1 MKRHRTHTFRHAA
14 SMGGGVAAALL
25 AVAILRSGLVPPS
38 RPTPPAGYLA
48 AQGNGYTLYAPDQ
61 VALREGV
68 AEIEFAHRA
77 FRRDFGAEP
86 GKIVVVLADSP
97 AAFQALDL
105 GGLRRHGAAFLPF
118 VTRSSVVSALEAQEQ
133 LIALDGGTLLEYVDG
148 LPRVVAPGQGS
159 ARDAGMRVGD
169 ELLSV
174 NGVPATARDALVR
187 AFEAIPLGIPVRLE
201 LRRDERLLPI
211 WYRKGPEIAGAAL
224 AHLAAAAR
232 FRAESKTLAHEVCHQ
247 FVASHATHALRGRAS
262 PARGYGHPALPDWA
276 DEMAATLCESPASR
290 DRRRAYLRAN
300 LRERIPLAQLARMEH
315 PVSVAVRTRAA
326 GSPLPD
332 TLGGSP
338 VIILRGEEAR
348 ELLRN
353 MNASLFYAQALSVG
367 EFILQ
372 HGGPRTLRS
381 VTEDLARGRTLDEA
395 LRRASASAP
404 GLPPSVQ
411 ELEREWVRWLE
422 LPAGP

>member
-1 MKRHRTHTFRHAA
+1 MA
-14 SMGGGVAAALL
+14 GGVTAALL
-25 AVAILRSGLVPPS
+25 AVAVMRGDGLPRSQ
-38 RPTPPAGYLA
+38 PTPPAGYMTA
-48 AQGNGYTLYAPDQ
+48 RGDGYTLYAPDPA
-61 VALREGV
+61 ALREGV
-68 AEIEFAHRA
+68 AEIEFAQRS
-77 FRRDFGAEP
+77 FRRDFRAEP
-86 GKIVVVLADSP
+86 GEVVVVLADSP
-97 AAFQALDL
+97 TVFRGIDLDA
-105 GGLRRHGAAFLPF
+105 LRRRGAAFLPF
-118 VTRSSVVSALEAQEQ
+118 VTRRSMAWRPPEES
-133 LIALDGGTLLEYVDG
+133 LIALDGGVLLEHVDG
-148 LPRVVAPGQGS
+148 VPRVMASGRGG
-159 ARDAGMRVGD
+159 ARMAGLEVGD
-169 ELLSV
+169 ELVSLGSV
-174 NGVPATARDALVR
+174 SGTAREALVR
-187 AFEAIPLGIPVRLE
+187 AFEAIPLGNSVQLEVR
-201 LRRDERLLPI
+201 RNGRLLPI
-211 WYRKGPEIAGAAL
+211 VYRKGPEIEGAAR
-224 AHLAAAAR
+224 AHLAATAR
-232 FRAESKTLAHEVCHQ
+232 FRGESKTLAHEACHQ
-247 FVASHATHALRGRAS
+247 FVATHATHAVRGRAS
-262 PARGYGHPALPDWA
+262 PAGGYGHPALPDWA

-353 MNASLFYAQALSVG
+353 MNAPLFYAQALSVG

-372 HGGPRTLRS
+372 RGGPRTLRS

-411 ELEREWVRWLE
+411 ELEREWVGWLE
-422 LPAGP
+422 SSPGR

>member
-1 MKRHRTHTFRHAA
+1 MNQVRRRTLIHAT
-14 SMGGGVAAALL
+14 SMAGGVAAAFLTV
-25 AVAILRSGLVPPS
+25 AVLGGDTFPRSQPAPP
-38 RPTPPAGYLA
+38 PGYMTA
-48 AQGNGYTLYAPDQ
+48 RGEGYTLYAPDPA
-61 VALREGV
+61 ALREGV
-68 AEIEFAHRA
+68 AEIEFARQS
-77 FRRDFGAEP
+77 FRRDFRAEP
-86 GKIVVVLADSP
+86 GKVVVVLADSP
-97 AAFQALDL
+97 AAFRGIDLDA
-105 GGLRRHGAAFLPF
+105 LRRRGAAFLPF
-118 VTRSSVVSALEAQEQ
+118 VTRRSVAWRESEES
-133 LIALDGGTLLEYVDG
+133 LITLDGGVLLEYVDG
-148 LPRVVAPGQGS
+148 VPRVMASGRGG
-159 ARDAGMRVGD
+159 ARAAGLAVGD
-169 ELLSV
+169 EVVSLA
-174 NGVPATARDALVR
+174 GVSGTAREPLVR
-187 AFEAIPLGIPVRLE
+187 AFEAIPLGNPVRLE
-201 LRRDERLLPI
+201 VRRDGRVLPI
-211 WYRKGPEIAGAAL
+211 GYRKGPEIEGAAR

-247 FVASHATHALRGRAS
+247 LVASHATHVLRGRAS
-262 PARGYGHPALPDWA
+262 PSRGYGHPALPDWA
-276 DEMAATLCESPASR
+276 DEMAATLCESPALLE
-290 DRRRAYLRAN
+290 RRRTYLRAN

-353 MNASLFYAQALSVG
+353 MNAPLFYAQALSLG

-422 LPAGP
+422 SSAGP